1 MLSKEYNIKISG
13 NKVHFIIVAQLLSR
27 FLRKKMILFE
37 AIITICILARA
48 NSCKSTTKTVV
59 TAQNSG
65 KHTFNHISCSFRSL
79 AFIMYL
85 TIRNNAYIFTFSSR
99 STL

>member
-1 MLSKEYNIKISG
+1 MLSKEYNITKNIRKQSSFH
-13 NKVHFIIVAQLLSR
+13 NCCTAIESIPT
-27 FLRKKMILFE
+27 KKMILFE

-65 KHTFNHISCSFRSL
+65 KNIFNCIDCSFGCLSL
-79 AFIMYL
+79 M
-85 TIRNNAYIFTFSSR
+85 
-99 STL
+99 